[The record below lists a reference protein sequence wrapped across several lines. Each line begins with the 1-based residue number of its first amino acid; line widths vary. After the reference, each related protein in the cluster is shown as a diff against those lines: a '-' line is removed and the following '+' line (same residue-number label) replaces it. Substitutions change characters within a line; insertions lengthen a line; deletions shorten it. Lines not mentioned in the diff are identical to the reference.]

1 MCPGGSGE
9 PTGEL
14 AELIKRDFGSFEN
27 MKARLSASTVAVQV
41 KHILRI
47 IFFTVDKL

>member
-41 KHILRI
+41 LKYIFRI
-47 IFFTVDKL
+47 KF